1 MPLVLIGVL
10 LLAAKMAGIGPTADW
25 SWWVV
30 LAPFAGAVIWWQ
42 VSDGLGLTR
51 GRAIKRMEDR
61 KVARREKS
69 MVSLGLKADT
79 RARGKSGGAPSHEVL
94 DHQRGG
100 KIVDPFATPPLP
112 EPLPNP
118 PLPQRDP
125 AAADRRE
132 PRL

>member
-10 LLAAKMAGIGPTADW
+10 LLAAKMAGIGPTAEW

-30 LAPFAGAVIWWQ
+30 LAPVVVAVIWWQ
-42 VSDGLGLTR
+42 VSDSLGLTQK
-51 GRAIKRMEDR
+51 RAIERMEDR
-61 KVARREKS
+61 KVARREKA
-69 MVSLGLKADT
+69 MVSLGLKSDA

-100 KIVDPFATPPLP
+100 KLTDPFATPPP
-112 EPLPNP
+112 AAPLSDPR
-118 PLPQRDP
+118 PQRDP
-125 AAADRRE
+125 TAADRRE